1 VSGVDEAGGLV
12 AVHHLGQSLVNKGI
26 LDIQLMDRPVS
37 GEGEGED
44 GLNDGKLDDGAEGLI
59 VVHFGVLSDVPKDPT
74 RLVEIERAVRGEC
87 MAEDGGGL
95 GVADGCGVGGR
106 GRKRKLILYHI
117 GICET
122 LTLMLGWEYII

>member
-87 MAEDGGGL
+87 MAEDGGG
-95 GVADGCGVGGR
+95 GVRGGGR
-106 GRKRKLILYHI
+106 LW
-117 GICET
+117 
-122 LTLMLGWEYII
+122 GWREGKKEKTNSIPYWNM